1 MKDLPLGDPPVIQHP
16 TPTGVDEIAQ
26 RLIPFPFTPPDVKLK
41 DKEALSASNDW
52 FTKHDKNKIDE
63 LGSLDFYA
71 ASGPQSVGVVPK
83 LHNTSAGI
91 EIYELAPPLSKE
103 TFEKTEGP
111 FRPGK
116 TKKFS
121 NKRSGKKI
129 AKFKVGSLAESGL
142 ACFYMS
148 RLLGHLVG
156 VPSATYR
163 TMDVQEFSKVGSQ
176 AGTTGHPSCTA
187 AWANLRTMAKSGN
200 SKVVLPG
207 GKLVYGSLA
216 VNPRG
221 EDSSPEDYWTVNAIR
236 GHSFYKVLSSR
247 SPVASIV
254 NLNDAKCLQDLALAQ
269 DMTRGVILDSI
280 FKQVD
285 RLGNIS
291 IDLLQHYVTKE
302 GKVKWDDKVSDKD
315 KAEAVGPLLP
325 LKRIVYKDNDD
336 GMMWG
341 TTSISVSPILNDT
354 HHLDQT
360 VYDRIQWLSG
370 LMQDSEPGSDA
381 KVKDFFV
388 NAVHISGDNYDKMK
402 ASVIKQAASLKS
414 RVDSKDI
421 LLDLDF
427 EDTMKKIYAKD
438 ASTGQP
444 DTPTPDK
451 PSLPVITSSVG
462 RWEKGADNLP
472 ADVMTIQGL
481 LKAAADK
488 LQAPQLDPKGIDGK
502 IAHPPATSN
511 TVSAIE
517 AFQSRFSSPIDGLIE
532 PGSETWNALLKAVG

>member
-1 MKDLPLGDPPVIQHP
+1 MNDIPLGDPPVIQHQ

-91 EIYELAPPLSKE
+91 EIYELAPPLSKD
-103 TFEKTEGP
+103 TFEETEGP
-111 FRPGK
+111 YRPGR

-176 AGTTGHPSCTA
+176 AATTGHPSCTA

-247 SPVASIV
+247 SA
-254 NLNDAKCLQDLALAQ
+254 
-269 DMTRGVILDSI
+269 G
-280 FKQVD
+280 
-285 RLGNIS
+285 
-291 IDLLQHYVTKE
+291 
-302 GKVKWDDKVSDKD
+302 GKYCELERREMSS
-315 KAEAVGPLLP
+315 GPGP
-325 LKRIVYKDNDD
+325 CPGHD
-336 GMMWG
+336 
-341 TTSISVSPILNDT
+341 
-354 HHLDQT
+354 
-360 VYDRIQWLSG
+360 
-370 LMQDSEPGSDA
+370 PGSY
-381 KVKDFFV
+381 
-388 NAVHISGDNYDKMK
+388 S
-402 ASVIKQAASLKS
+402 
-414 RVDSKDI
+414 
-421 LLDLDF
+421 
-427 EDTMKKIYAKD
+427 
-438 ASTGQP
+438 
-444 DTPTPDK
+444 
-451 PSLPVITSSVG
+451 
-462 RWEKGADNLP
+462 
-472 ADVMTIQGL
+472 
-481 LKAAADK
+481 
-488 LQAPQLDPKGIDGK
+488 
-502 IAHPPATSN
+502 
-511 TVSAIE
+511 
-517 AFQSRFSSPIDGLIE
+517 
-532 PGSETWNALLKAVG
+532 